1 MSSLA
6 LLKRFIPTSLS
17 SSSIYPI
24 SISYI
29 SARNSASASL
39 AEDEATVVCPIPRES
54 PGFSD
59 GLHWALAG
67 KGVIVKD
74 KVFRN
79 LHSSELQQHGA
90 IISESLSGLPVRVRG
105 HVFGEASEISRA
117 QYSKLLKQVTN
128 HISSISKIFV
138 HDGAIGLS
146 PKYDAKVRIISDS
159 PSAVLSLSNILWKT
173 PSRAVSHDSC
183 PLTLYVATS
192 ISVVLY
198 HAVQM
203 LRRVSVLDLKE
214 VMDLSLPILRVH
226 HLFYVVKLL
235 RMQME
240 LKKLFLPCLHLSF
253 LHGEDFLY
261 LQDTVRSCADL
272 LLSADAGVIL
282 SSDGVATLFPNGSP
296 GDSNL
301 FKLPAAVIIT
311 SSDSS
316 GVIPLVSKLSPAQAA
331 YHFLAGYQK
340 GKFMPA
346 YSKGPSSFDA
356 LELAKA
362 FLSKL
367 KENEISSF
375 LVNVSGAEKR
385 LTGKDFI
392 KLVESA
398 LSEDIPPFQAK
409 GSDLQK
415 KYKNFLSGKFQELP
429 EEFSF

>member
-1 MSSLA
+1 MWKLQTFR
-6 LLKRFIPTSLS
+6 LL
-17 SSSIYPI
+17 
-24 SISYI
+24 
-29 SARNSASASL
+29 
-39 AEDEATVVCPIPRES
+39 
-54 PGFSD
+54 
-59 GLHWALAG
+59 
-67 KGVIVKD
+67 
-74 KVFRN
+74 
-79 LHSSELQQHGA
+79 
-90 IISESLSGLPVRVRG
+90 
-105 HVFGEASEISRA
+105 
-117 QYSKLLKQVTN
+117 
-128 HISSISKIFV
+128 
-138 HDGAIGLS
+138 
-146 PKYDAKVRIISDS
+146 
-159 PSAVLSLSNILWKT
+159 VL
-173 PSRAVSHDSC
+173 VD
-183 PLTLYVATS
+183 
-192 ISVVLY
+192 SVVLIF
-198 HAVQM
+198 AP
-203 LRRVSVLDLKE
+203 E
-214 VMDLSLPILRVH
+214 
-226 HLFYVVKLL
+226 
-235 RMQME
+235 
-240 LKKLFLPCLHLSF
+240 
-253 LHGEDFLY
+253 
-261 LQDTVRSCADL
+261 DTVRSCADL